1 MGHMSA
7 PRRKRNVVRHAQRV
21 QRHSDEA
28 ELTVAARIAARA
40 ERQRGVL
47 TRADLLAE
55 GLGRAA
61 IDRWCAAG
69 RLYRLHRGVY
79 AVAPAKVLTQAGRD
93 LAATWA
99 VGEDAHLF
107 ALSAGVRWGMLR
119 FGPAEP
125 QVLVRSTGRKPIEG
139 IDLHVTGD
147 LPDGDRTVR
156 DGIRITTP
164 ERTILDLAARP
175 DLSTRALESAA
186 AQAERD
192 GWFRRPAQLRTAA
205 RAHDRTGSQRL
216 RAVLRIGPRLW
227 RSEEEAIAAAALVAA
242 GLPEP
247 VIAHVVVT
255 DVGKLEVD
263 LCLPDHRVI
272 IEVDGGQHLLTL
284 NTARDDARDAALARL
299 GWSTVRVT
307 AAVVRATD
315 GRAAVA
321 AVRPVLEGRGRRR

>member
-1 MGHMSA
+1 M
-7 PRRKRNVVRHAQRV
+7 
-21 QRHSDEA
+21 
-28 ELTVAARIAARA
+28 TVAARITARA
-40 ERQRGVL
+40 ERERGVL

-79 AVAPAKVLTQAGRD
+79 AVAPSKVLTQAGRD

-119 FGPAEP
+119 FGPPVP
-125 QVLVRSTGRKPIEG
+125 QVLVPSTGRKPIKG
-139 IDLHVTGD
+139 IDLHVTGE
-147 LPDGDRTVR
+147 LPAGDRTVR

-164 ERTILDLAARP
+164 ERTILDLAACP
-175 DLSTRALESAA
+175 GLSTRALESAA

-216 RAVLRIGPRLW
+216 REVLHVGPRLW
-227 RSEEEAIAAAALVAA
+227 RSEEEAVAAAALVEA

-247 VIAHVVVT
+247 AIAHVVAT

-263 LCLPDHRVI
+263 LCLPDHRLI
-272 IEVDGGQHLLTL
+272 LEVDGGQHLLTL
-284 NTARDDARDAALARL
+284 NTARDVVRDAALARL

-307 AAVVRATD
+307 AAAVRATD

-321 AVRPVLEGRGRRR
+321 AVRPALAARGRRP